1 MSEQGSKVGSYFDA
15 EAPEYVRE
23 RERQPSFVAQKRFV
37 LEMLEGVGGRAL
49 DIGCGPALMEEAL
62 LERGFEVWGVDASAQ
77 MIAFAKERIAVHRMA
92 ARCHLSV
99 GDAEHLDFAEGFFDV
114 IVSMGVLE
122 YFPSHERVIGEMH
135 RLLRRGGIAVLT
147 VPNRAAAYRVAH
159 AAFEALREAAK
170 RVAGRPPAASTRFA
184 TNPCLPWQLDRQ
196 LEGAGLR
203 KIEGRFCNFI
213 FFPLH
218 ELHSGASNA
227 LNRRLT
233 GTLSDSALGPLLGSQ
248 YVVKVQKTG

>member
-1 MSEQGSKVGSYFDA
+1 MSDQVSEVGSYFDA
-15 EAPEYVRE
+15 EALEYVRG

-37 LEMLEGVGGRAL
+37 LEMLEGTGGRAL
-49 DIGCGPALMEEAL
+49 DIGCGPAMMEEAL
-62 LERGFEVWGVDASAQ
+62 LERGFEVWGIDTSAQ
-77 MIAFAKERIAVHRMA
+77 MIAFAKERMAGHRMA

-99 GDAEHLDFAEGFFDV
+99 GEGEHLAFAEGFFDA

-122 YFPSHERVIGEMH
+122 YLPSYERMIGEMH

-147 VPNRAAAYRVAH
+147 VPNRIAAYRIART
-159 AAFEALREAAK
+159 AYQMLRDTAK
-170 RVAGRPPAASTRFA
+170 RVAGRALAQRPVTH
-184 TNPCLPWQLDRQ
+184 PCLPWQLDLQ
-196 LEGAGLR
+196 LERAGLR

-218 ELHSGASNA
+218 ELHSGASEA

-233 GTLSDSALGPLLGSQ
+233 DGLSDSPLGKAFGSQ
-248 YVVKVQKTG
+248 YVVKVQKV